1 MSKNDSDLLFQM
13 EGVPPLGT
21 SISLALQHLVAMI
34 VGCVTPAIIIAN
46 AAGLPQDMR
55 VLLIQSSLV
64 VSAISTLIQ
73 VYPIGGKKWPIRLG
87 AGLPVI
93 LGISFAYLPSMQA
106 IVESTGSIG
115 AIAGA
120 MVVGG
125 IVAIIVG
132 LMVYEQIIL
141 GHRQPRILK
150 SFIIILRQY
159 IGASSYVGAVTLTV
173 I

>member
-106 IVESTGSIG
+106 IVESLPSTLFVFS
-115 AIAGA
+115 
-120 MVVGG
+120 
-125 IVAIIVG
+125 
-132 LMVYEQIIL
+132 
-141 GHRQPRILK
+141 
-150 SFIIILRQY
+150 IIIFNFIFSPIYTNNGLS
-159 IGASSYVGAVTLTV
+159 ATPLLNLSSLSYQQSVAYHHTFQTLHRSGFL
-173 I
+173 